1 MPHNS
6 TVDLA
11 AAHGLPKEAS
21 HQLQQMEQAL
31 RKHWRLGQNM
41 ILCWA
46 PDPNGLLTLVV
57 PHYFLG
63 NFTALDSA
71 SEHLLD
77 NEHFIRDVIGG
88 SRLKTNEQIFS
99 IAKRLGVSTSFIKL
113 DEPLGDDATLLR
125 AADAVISS
133 YGIGYV
139 ESRAVVLFDI
149 AEFSLYSPFEQASQ
163 LNSLSYSMNS
173 AYNKLHREG
182 VDVNFARTTTGDGY
196 YVWNRDV
203 GPFPDLDLLSFLL
216 LVLIDNAA
224 ALREASGHTVPVIRS
239 AYHIG
244 SHYELF
250 QAEGVNP
257 TVFSYIVGDVTI
269 KLARMLAQAE
279 AGQVLIGDF
288 NAALPDRPGLSD
300 ANGFVRAAIDE
311 LKELPKLNIAGS
323 PLQGFELRSGSCG
336 SSAPRAQRIVD
347 KHGLEQTAT
356 NLEFSVRNGDETLL
370 LGVPTQ

>member
-1 MPHNS
+1 MATMCGIETS
-6 TVDLA
+6 
-11 AAHGLPKEAS
+11 GL
-21 HQLQQMEQAL
+21 
-31 RKHWRLGQNM
+31 
-41 ILCWA
+41 
-46 PDPNGLLTLVV
+46 
-57 PHYFLG
+57 
-63 NFTALDSA
+63 
-71 SEHLLD
+71 
-77 NEHFIRDVIGG
+77 
-88 SRLKTNEQIFS
+88 
-99 IAKRLGVSTSFIKL
+99 
-113 DEPLGDDATLLR
+113 
-125 AADAVISS
+125 
-133 YGIGYV
+133 
-139 ESRAVVLFDI
+139 
-149 AEFSLYSPFEQASQ
+149 
-163 LNSLSYSMNS
+163 
-173 AYNKLHREG
+173 
-182 VDVNFARTTTGDGY
+182 
-196 YVWNRDV
+196 
-203 GPFPDLDLLSFLL
+203 FPDLDLLSFLL

-224 ALREASGHTVPVIRS
+224 ARREASGHTVPVIRS